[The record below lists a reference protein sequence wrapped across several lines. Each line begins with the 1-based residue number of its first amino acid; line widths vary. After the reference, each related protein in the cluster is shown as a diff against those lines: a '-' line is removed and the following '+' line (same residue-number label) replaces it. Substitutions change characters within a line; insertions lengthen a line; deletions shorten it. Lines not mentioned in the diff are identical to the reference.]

1 MIKEEEKKM
10 EKKERAMKI
19 AQRIRC
25 EKDDWSLKKTARRI
39 DSTSSRTAHYT
50 CMYRAASYLEKNEL
64 YKSEDYIAPRL
75 LQGLIKFPV
84 KLKLINYN
92 WMFFP
97 KGIYEYVIARTKYID
112 NIFKAAIENGIEQIL
127 IFGAGFDSRA
137 LRFAKKNI
145 KIKIFELDTLP
156 TQTAKI
162 KQLMEKNISIPK
174 NTIFIPIDFH
184 LDSLAEKLESNG
196 FKRNKTTLFIMEG
209 ILMYLNKEAVDEL
222 FKSIYQLAVPESRV
236 IFDYVH
242 ASVLRGE
249 NIYYGEKDV
258 YKKVN
263 SLREPWLS
271 GIEKGEMEAWLK
283 NYNFNLI
290 QHLNSEDLEKMFFR
304 DEYGNIIAKI
314 NGTLCIAH
322 LKK

>member
-1 MIKEEEKKM
+1 
-10 EKKERAMKI
+10 
-19 AQRIRC
+19 
-25 EKDDWSLKKTARRI
+25 
-39 DSTSSRTAHYT
+39 
-50 CMYRAASYLEKNEL
+50 MYRAASYLEKNEL

-75 LQGLIKFPV
+75 LQGPIKFPV
-84 KLKLINYN
+84 RLKLINYN

-162 KQLMEKNISIPK
+162 KQLMKKNISIPK

-184 LDSLAEKLESNG
+184 VDSLAEKLELSG
-196 FKRNKTTLFIMEG
+196 FKGNKTTLFIMEG
-209 ILMYLNKEAVDEL
+209 IIMYLNKEAVDEL
-222 FKSIYQLAVPESRV
+222 FKLIYELSVPESRV

-242 ASVLRGE
+242 ASVLRRE

-258 YKKVN
+258 FKKVS

-290 QHLNSEDLEKMFFR
+290 QNLNSEDLEKMFFR